1 MSGTTCYVA
10 NGEQAIVKEVT
21 EAYIVAELKNPTRT
35 VRIPIGKRANE
46 GSGSGEDGV
55 EEGGSQCLWELA
67 YAISTHKSQ
76 GSEWPVVIT
85 MLDDY
90 PGARM
95 VCSREW
101 IYTAIS
107 RAKDRQY
114 LIGRKATADA
124 MVSRPAIWKRKTFLR
139 ERIAIERARREIA
152 EL

>member
-1 MSGTTCYVA
+1 MESKTCYVA

-21 EAYIVAELKNPTRT
+21 ESYIVAELKNPTRT
-35 VRIPIGKRANE
+35 VRIPIGKQVNVE
-46 GSGSGEDGV
+46 DEEQQVSG
-55 EEGGSQCLWELA
+55 CLWELA

-76 GSEWPVVIT
+76 GSEWPIVIT

-90 PGARM
+90 AGARM

-107 RAKDRQY
+107 RAKSLQY
-114 LIGRKATADA
+114 LVGRKETADA
-124 MVSRPAIWKRKTFLR
+124 MCRRPAIWKRKTFLR
-139 ERIAIERARREIA
+139 ERILLERARMELA